1 MSSDAARPQDITS
14 NPNLSRW
21 IGIDE
26 RGSVTLRIGKVEL
39 GQGVVTAIAA
49 LAADELR
56 IPLSNLR
63 VVAGDTRSGPD
74 EGLTAGSLSLEQGG
88 AAARW
93 AAAVAREL
101 FATAAARQLNSSRD
115 AVRVEDGQFFI
126 AESNTRLTYADLQP
140 AVDLDRDMTGLP
152 PPTFM
157 GPGHDLD
164 LQRLDLAAKF
174 SGAAFIHDLDRE
186 GLLHGRVLRP
196 SHPFERLKS
205 LDRQAIERLPGVR
218 SVVIDGSFVGVVAD
232 REDLAEHA
240 IEIARG
246 IAQWEREREL
256 PVDDGANGWMLGV
269 APLSVTDV
277 VRDSGE
283 PPSGLTH
290 RASYSRPYLAHTSI
304 GPSCA
309 LAEWRDNRLGVW
321 SHTQGPFFLRENL
334 ARALD
339 LQPEQIDVIH
349 TMGAGCYGHNGADDV
364 ALDAA
369 LLARSADAPVLVRWN
384 RTDELTWSPFGA
396 PMRVELEASLDDGR
410 IVGWSHDVFSP
421 PHLARPLAGAGVNL
435 LASWTLAKPHRPSA
449 PRVVPGAGTGD
460 RNAVPLYGVGVR
472 RVTHHL
478 LPQGPLRSS
487 ALRSLGAHGNIF
499 AIEAFI
505 DELAEKACVD
515 PLEFRLKH
523 LKDPRA
529 RTVIE
534 AVRDDAG
541 WNGRPPGGDGDGWG
555 VGFARYKN
563 TGAYFAAIVAV
574 EVTDEVRLTKVH
586 AVADCG
592 AVVHKDAVEN
602 QLEGGI
608 FQAASWTLKEAVRWD
623 ADGILTRSWAEY
635 PTLKFSECPP
645 MVIRLIDRSDQPPL
659 GAGECAAGPVAAA
672 IGNAVASAV
681 GVRVRDMPIT
691 RDRIAEAIHA
701 L

>member
-1 MSSDAARPQDITS
+1 MSRDAARPQDITF
-14 NPNLSRW
+14 NPILSRW
-21 IGIDE
+21 IGLDE
-26 RGSVTLRIGKVEL
+26 QGSVTLRIGKVEL

-56 IPLSNLR
+56 IPLASLR

-93 AAAVAREL
+93 AAALARDL
-101 FATAAARQLNSSRD
+101 FAEAAARHLDASPD
-115 AVRVEDGQFFI
+115 AVQVEDGQFFI
-126 AESNTRLTYADLQP
+126 AGSNTRLSYADLRDT
-140 AVDLDRDMTGLP
+140 VELDRDMTKLA
-152 PPTFM
+152 PPTFV
-157 GPGHDLD
+157 GLGHDLEPR
-164 LQRLDLAAKF
+164 RLDLAAKY

-186 GLLHGRVLRP
+186 GMLHGRVLRP

-205 LDRQAIERLPGVR
+205 IDRQAIERMPGVR
-218 SVVIDGSFVGVVAD
+218 SVVIDGSFAGVVAD

-240 IEIARG
+240 VEFARG
-246 IAQWEREREL
+246 VAQWEREREL
-256 PVDDGANGWMLGV
+256 PADDATNLWMLSV
-269 APLSVTDV
+269 TPLSVTDIV
-277 VRDSGE
+277 KDSDW
-283 PPSGLTH
+283 PSADPTH

-309 LAEWRDNRLGVW
+309 LAEWRENRLSVW
-321 SHTQGPFFLRENL
+321 SHTQGPFFLRDNL
-334 ARALD
+334 ARALN
-339 LQPEQIDVIH
+339 LETEQIDVIH

-369 LLARSADAPVLVRWN
+369 LLARSVIAPVLVRWS

-396 PMRVELEASLDDGR
+396 PMRVQLAASLKDGR
-410 IVGWSHDVFSP
+410 IAGWSHDVFSP
-421 PHLARPLAGAGVNL
+421 PHLARPLAGTGVNL
-435 LASWTLAKPHRPSA
+435 LASWGLAKPHRPSA

-460 RNAVPLYGVGVR
+460 RNAVPLYEVGVR

-487 ALRSLGAHGNIF
+487 ALRSLGAHGNVF
-499 AIEAFI
+499 AIESFM
-505 DELAEKACVD
+505 DELAEKEDID
-515 PLEFRLKH
+515 PLEFRLHH

-541 WNGRPPGGDGDGWG
+541 WKGRPAGGDGSGWG

-563 TGAYFAAIVAV
+563 TGAYFAVIVGV
-574 EVTDEVRLTKVH
+574 EVTDKVRLTKVH
-586 AVADCG
+586 AIADCG
-592 AVVHKDAVEN
+592 AVVYKDAVEN

-608 FQAASWTLKEAVRWD
+608 FQAASWTLKESVRWD
-623 ADGILTRSWAEY
+623 ADGVLTRSWGEY
-635 PTLKFSECPP
+635 PTLRFSECPP
-645 MVIRLIDRSDQPPL
+645 MSIRLIDRADQPPL

-672 IGNAVASAV
+672 IGNAVACAV
-681 GVRVRDMPIT
+681 GVRVRNMPIT
-691 RDRIAEAIHA
+691 ADRIAEAIHA
-701 L
+701 A